1 MRKVIKMY
9 YYSRR
14 ITDKR
19 ENEVFQTVYHI
30 YIVFEINE
38 MQISQA

>member
-1 MRKVIKMY
+1 MY
-9 YYSRR
+9 YYR

-38 MQISQA
+38 M